1 MTAGA
6 CVRVAKTAIPAPP
19 AILSIILGIFMCQ
32 SASAQ
37 AAAAWPRKIVAFGDS
52 TTAPRGNL
60 KVYADILRDE
70 LTGVQVIN
78 AGVGGNTTSMA
89 RLRFEADVLTHAPD
103 LVLIQFG
110 INDSA
115 IDVSRGA
122 AQPRVSRETYAANL
136 RWFIAMLQ
144 ARSARV
150 ILMTPN
156 ALCWTDRLRKVYGR
170 PPYRPADPDGFNV
183 ILRDYAGIV
192 RRVAAAADVPLVDVL
207 AAYDQRLETP
217 GNARTDLLLDGMHP
231 NAAGQRL
238 VADLLLKQIR
248 KMSAAHDN

>member
-122 AQPRVSRETYAANL
+122 AQPRVSRETYAAAWAFVFYARARALN
-136 RWFIAMLQ
+136 ASAHAGSVAQVCASGQ
-144 ARSARV
+144 ARTTV
-150 ILMTPN
+150 IIST
-156 ALCWTDRLRKVYGR
+156 GR
-170 PPYRPADPDGFNV
+170 RSSGM
-183 ILRDYAGIV
+183 
-192 RRVAAAADVPLVDVL
+192 L
-207 AAYDQRLETP
+207 AHAVMCRWRYF
-217 GNARTDLLLDGMHP
+217 GG
-231 NAAGQRL
+231 
-238 VADLLLKQIR
+238 V
-248 KMSAAHDN
+248 